1 MARVSAFL
9 EQYKKDSTRMGYA
22 SAVYAFFDF
31 KFNYSRQNKRVSDI
45 DREKYEEFADEYFSS
60 SPNFVQDLIDFMGTF
75 ADRPPKTAQAY
86 LASIKE
92 LFIFND
98 VNFSDKDKKRLKNKT
113 PRGGSATVERD
124 LDLDLIRTIMQHAD
138 LKTRTLILV
147 LVSSGLRLNE
157 ALSLNIGDVD
167 LSNGLGAITV
177 RGERT
182 KTRQQRITFCTPEA
196 VESIKEWLKVRP
208 AYIESARNK
217 ANGINKNRIKNDE
230 RIFPFSDSNL
240 TQMWSNLLKKA
251 ELSERDQATN
261 RLDIHPHMFR
271 KFFSSQ
277 LRVVVPPDIVEV
289 LMGHRVGGVIGTY
302 RSYTRKELQS
312 HYEKGMHLLTVTMP
326 KEIREIESEFKEKLA
341 GHSEILEKLVRENI
355 ELKDKIERLEKQA
368 DITET
373 LLKELLKAPDIKE
386 IAHSILS
393 TK

>member
-31 KFNYSRQNKRVSDI
+31 KFKYSRQNKRVSDI
-45 DREKYEEFADEYFSS
+45 DRENYEQFADEYFSS
-60 SPNFVQDLIDFMGTF
+60 SPNYVQDLIDFMGTF
-75 ADRPPKTAQAY
+75 SDRPPKTAQAY
-86 LASIKE
+86 LASVKE

-98 VNFSDKDKKRLKNKT
+98 VDFTEKDKRRLKNKT

-124 LDLDLIRTIMQHAD
+124 IDLDIIRTIMQHAD

-167 LSNGLGAITV
+167 LSNGLGVVTV
-177 RGERT
+177 RAERT

-196 VESIKEWLKVRP
+196 VESIREWLKVRP
-208 AYIESARNK
+208 AYIEAARNK
-217 ANGINKNRIKNDE
+217 ANGINKNRIADDS

-251 ELSERDQATN
+251 ELAERDQTTN

-302 RSYTRKELQS
+302 RTYTRKELQT

-341 GHSEILEKLVRENI
+341 GHSEILESIVRENI
-355 ELKDKIERLEKQA
+355 DLKKRLEEIEKRSA
-368 DITET
+368 VLENLAAVIANNPEIMIK
-373 LLKELLKAPDIKE
+373 LLKER
-386 IAHSILS
+386 
-393 TK
+393 